1 MRREASPHHVAGVAE
16 PVEILGLVAGDA
28 RGKNLPLPRDG
39 GNLVAFE
46 LADDLQRS
54 VDAVQPRRRRDVL
67 PALQRKRMYSR
78 GGDRLDLAP
87 QACRG

>member
-16 PVEILGLVAGDA
+16 PVEKLGLVAGDA
-28 RGKNLPLPRDG
+28 RGKNLPFPGDG
-39 GNLVAFE
+39 GNLIGFE

-54 VDAVQPRRRRDVL
+54 VNSVQPRTRRDVL
-67 PALQRKRMYSR
+67 PALQKCHVLR

-87 QACRG
+87 QAARR